1 METALAY
8 SIEEKDVRQEGLYV
22 TPIGRLRTMG
32 FIEGMSLLVLLFIA
46 MPLKYW
52 AHHPL
57 AVTIA
62 GSIHGGLFIIY
73 LAVLAYA
80 AFTVK
85 WHVKWSAAGFISCC
99 LSQCR

>member
-1 METALAY
+1 MLH
-8 SIEEKDVRQEGLYV
+8 

-46 MPLKYW
+46 MPLKYC

-85 WHVKWSAAGFISCC
+85 WHVKWSAAGFIAAFIPFGNFIYDRG
-99 LSQCR
+99 LRHYQ